1 MATFTPK
8 KLAFV
13 QLSDTP
19 ATTVYDSGAAIGE
32 VHNIILHN
40 ANTTTEVV
48 ILNLYDGTN
57 TYQLFKVSLVTLET
71 MIIEFINEG
80 LIVDASSLIN
90 GSTTTAAKVTCSI
103 NGTERT

>member
-1 MATFTPK
+1 MATFTPA

-13 QLSDTP
+13 QLSATP

-48 ILNLYDGTN
+48 ILNLHDGSVE
-57 TYQLFKVSLVTLET
+57 YPLFKVSLVTLET
-71 MIIEFINEG
+71 LIIEFINEG
-80 LIVDASSLIN
+80 LIVDAASKIT
-90 GSTTTAAKVTCSI
+90 GSTTTGAKVTCAV